1 MANLLVLFMMI
12 QPVSSVMAFSD
23 VEGHW
28 SKPVVTR
35 AATLDF
41 IKGYPDNRFQPEKE
55 ISQLEAL
62 VLFMQAFGLGNK
74 KTTAKKSK
82 RKLPGA

>member
-1 MANLLVLFMMI
+1 MLVLFLVI

-23 VEGHW
+23 VEWHW

-41 IKGYPDNRFQPEKE
+41 IKGYPDNSFQPEKE
-55 ISQLEAL
+55 IS
-62 VLFMQAFGLGNK
+62 
-74 KTTAKKSK
+74 
-82 RKLPGA
+82 